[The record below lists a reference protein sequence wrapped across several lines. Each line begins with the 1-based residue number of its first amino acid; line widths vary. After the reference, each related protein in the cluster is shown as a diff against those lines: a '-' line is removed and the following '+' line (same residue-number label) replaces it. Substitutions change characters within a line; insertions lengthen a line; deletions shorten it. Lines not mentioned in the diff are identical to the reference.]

1 MLGWMRTQTKSWF
14 AYLAFGIIIIV
25 FVFFYGWGGRD
36 ERADT
41 VVALVGDQKITR
53 RQYDRSYENLLMMSR
68 NIYKRAL
75 SEKEIK
81 GLRERALDNLIDR
94 TLMLQEAERRSLA
107 VSQDE
112 TRREIANTPSFQRE
126 GVFDK
131 NLYLRQLATIRM
143 NPSEF
148 EKSMKTSML
157 ISKLLNTVQNTAK
170 LSDEELFDLYKLEN
184 EKVNLKFL
192 KLNTLDFENKVEV
205 SPKEAEKYYE
215 DTKEDYRARERV
227 SVKYLSFDPKYY
239 GEKAKIA
246 PEKIEGF
253 YRLNKERFTKKKRVR
268 ARHILIGVEE
278 KAGGTAEEKAREKAE
293 EVRKRIEKGEDF
305 SQLAKTFSQDTA
317 TASKGGDLGYFEKG
331 QMVKILEEAAFSLK
345 AGELSPVVRTPRGFD
360 IIKVEDVQEEEI
372 KPLEE
377 VRGIIE
383 EELKIEISDGL
394 AREEA
399 RRTIG
404 QIYQSGNLVEYA
416 EKNGLEVHETGFF
429 SEGEPVKGVGINKDF
444 SEVAFLLK
452 KGEIS
457 PIVSVGKRYLVL
469 KLIERKGSYLPTLEE
484 VKEKVIKLAK
494 REKARK
500 MAKEKA
506 EKLLEDLRAGTSMN
520 KIASREKLTVEE
532 TGPFTRRS
540 GFVGKI
546 GSNKDLIKGAFA
558 LTTENPLPKKI
569 YIKGNSYFVVQL
581 KKREEVEREKFL
593 SEKEKMRERFLT
605 QKREER
611 ARLWLKGLRERTETK
626 ILITI

>member
-1 MLGWMRTQTKSWF
+1 MLGWMRKQTRSWF
-14 AYLAFGIIIIV
+14 VYIAFGIIIIV
-25 FVFFYGWGGRD
+25 FVFFYGWGGREGRED
-36 ERADT
+36 A
-41 VVALVGDQKITR
+41 VVALVNDQKITR

-75 SEKEIK
+75 SEKETK
-81 GLRERALDNLIDR
+81 DLRGRALDDLINR
-94 TLMLQEAERRSLA
+94 TLILQEAERRGLA
-107 VSQDE
+107 ISQDE

-131 NLYLRQLATIRM
+131 NLYLRQLASIRM
-143 NPSEF
+143 SPSEF
-148 EKSMKTSML
+148 EKSTKTSML
-157 ISKLLNTVQNTAK
+157 ISKLMNTVQSTAK
-170 LSDEELFDLYKLEN
+170 LSDEELFALYKVEN
-184 EKVNLKFL
+184 EKVNLNFL
-192 KLNTLDFENKVEV
+192 KLNALDFENRVEV
-205 SPKEAEKYYE
+205 SPKETERYYE
-215 DTKEDYRARERV
+215 DTKEDYRVREKV
-227 SVKYLSFDPKYY
+227 NVKFLSFDPKYY
-239 GEKAKIA
+239 GKKVEVA
-246 PEKIEGF
+246 PEKIEEF
-253 YRLNKERFTKKKRVR
+253 YRLNEERFTKKKRVR

-305 SQLAKTFSQDTA
+305 SRLAKTFSQDAA

-331 QMVKILEEAAFSLK
+331 QMVKALEEAAFSLK
-345 AGELSPVVRTPRGFD
+345 AGELSPAVRTPRGFD

-377 VRGIIE
+377 VRGVIE
-383 EELKIEISDGL
+383 EELKIEMSDGL

-429 SEGEPVKGVGINKDF
+429 SEGEPIKGVGINKDF
-444 SEVAFLLK
+444 GEVAFLLK

-457 PIVSVGKRYLVL
+457 PIVSLGNRYLVL
-469 KLIERKGSYLPTLEE
+469 KLLERKGSYLPTLKD
-484 VKEKVIKLAK
+484 VKEKVIKLVK
-494 REKARK
+494 REKAGK

-506 EKLLEDLRAGTSMN
+506 EKLLEELKAGTSMK

-540 GFVGKI
+540 GFIGKI
-546 GSNKDLIKGAFA
+546 GSNKDLVKEAFS
-558 LTTENPLPKKI
+558 LTSENPTPEKV
-569 YIKGNSYFVVQL
+569 YSKGNSCFVVQL

-611 ARLWLKGLRERTETK
+611 ARLWLKGLRERAETK

>member
-81 GLRERALDNLIDR
+81 GLRERALDDLIDR
-94 TLMLQEAERRSLA
+94 TLMLQEAERRDLA

-157 ISKLLNTVQNTAK
+157 ISKLLTTVQNTAK

-331 QMVKILEEAAFSLK
+331 QMVKVLEEAAFSLK

-360 IIKVEDVQEEEI
+360 IIKVEDVQEEET

-469 KLIERKGSYLPTLEE
+469 KLIERKGSYLPTLED
-484 VKEKVIKLAK
+484 VKEKVVKLAK

>member
-1 MLGWMRTQTKSWF
+1 MLGWMRKQTRSWF
-14 AYLAFGIIIIV
+14 VYIAFGIIIIV

-36 ERADT
+36 AREDT

-81 GLRERALDNLIDR
+81 GLRERALDDLIDR
-94 TLMLQEAERRSLA
+94 TLMLQEAERRGLA
-107 VSQDE
+107 ISQDE

-148 EKSMKTSML
+148 EKSMRTSML
-157 ISKLLNTVQNTAK
+157 IAKLMNTVQSTAK
-170 LSDEELFDLYKLEN
+170 LSDEELFALYKLDN

-192 KLNTLDFENKVEV
+192 KLNALDFENKVEV
-205 SPKEAEKYYE
+205 SPEEIERYYE
-215 DTKEDYRARERV
+215 GTEEDYRVRESV
-227 SVKYLSFDPKYY
+227 NVKYLSFDPRHHR
-239 GEKAKIA
+239 EEAEIA
-246 PEKIEGF
+246 PEETEGF
-253 YRLNKERFTKKKRVR
+253 YRLNEERFTKKKRVR

-278 KAGGTAEEKAREKAE
+278 KAGDTAEEKAREKAE

-331 QMVKILEEAAFSLK
+331 QMVKALEEAAFSLK

-360 IIKVEDVQEEEI
+360 IIKVEDVQEEET

-383 EELKIEISDGL
+383 EELKTEMSDGL

-416 EKNGLEVHETGFF
+416 EKNGLEIHDTDLF
-429 SEGEPVKGVGINKDF
+429 SEGEPVKGIGINKDF

-452 KGEIS
+452 KGEIG
-457 PIVSVGKRYLVL
+457 PIVSVEKRYLVL
-469 KLIERKGSYLPTLEE
+469 KLIDRKGSYLPNLED
-484 VKEKVIKLAK
+484 VKEKVIKLAR

-506 EKLLEDLRAGTSMN
+506 EKLLEELGAGTSMK

-540 GFVGKI
+540 GFMGKI
-546 GSNKDLIKGAFA
+546 GSNKDLAKEAFS
-558 LTTENPLPKKI
+558 LTSESPSPKKI
-569 YIKGNSYFVVQL
+569 YSKGNSYFVVQL

-593 SEKEKMRERFLT
+593 SEKEKMRERFLK

-611 ARLWLKGLRERTETK
+611 ARLWLKGLKERAETK